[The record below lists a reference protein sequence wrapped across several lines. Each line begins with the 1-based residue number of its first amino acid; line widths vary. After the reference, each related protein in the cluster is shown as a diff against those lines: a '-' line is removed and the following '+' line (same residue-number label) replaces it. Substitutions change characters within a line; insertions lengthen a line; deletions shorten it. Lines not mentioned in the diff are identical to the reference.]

1 MLKSINL
8 PQGMLQ
14 ANVVERIQQTQQ
26 QNPDM
31 QQRYF
36 EIALAKEQKRAEETV
51 KDSQKIEHLRV
62 GREDASKEGKHSFS
76 DSGEKD
82 PSRGDGYEDGVPDE
96 EAGNTINVRV

>member
-14 ANVVERIQQTQQ
+14 ANVVERIQQVQQ
-26 QNPDM
+26 QSPDM
-31 QQRYF
+31 QQRHF

-51 KDSQKIEHLRV
+51 KDSQKAENLRA

-76 DSGEKD
+76 DSGEKNS
-82 PSRGDGYEDGVPDE
+82 SRGDSSESVVPE
-96 EAGNTINVRV
+96 EETGNMINVRV